1 MCKTSVSR
9 VIFVGFGVALLFF
22 SKQLTEYF
30 KAQCNQFNQ
39 FKQIFGYLIGGI
51 WMKNKPISIVY

>member
-22 SKQLTEYF
+22 LKQLTLQSPMQSIQSVQTDF
-30 KAQCNQFNQ
+30 W
-39 FKQIFGYLIGGI
+39 LIDR
-51 WMKNKPISIVY
+51 WNLDEK

>member
-39 FKQIFGYLIGGI
+39 FKQIFRLIDR
-51 WMKNKPISIVY
+51 WNLDEK

>member
-22 SKQLTEYF
+22 LKQLTEYF
-30 KAQCNQFNQ
+30 KAQCKSIQSVQTDFW
-39 FKQIFGYLIGGI
+39 LIDR
-51 WMKNKPISIVY
+51 WNLDEK

>member
-22 SKQLTEYF
+22 F
-30 KAQCNQFNQ
+30 KTINRVLQSPMQSIQSDQTDFW
-39 FKQIFGYLIGGI
+39 LIDR
-51 WMKNKPISIVY
+51 WNLDEK

>member
-22 SKQLTEYF
+22 LKQLTEYF

-39 FKQIFGYLIGGI
+39 FKQIFRLIDR
-51 WMKNKPISIVY
+51 WNLDENKQISIVY

>member
-22 SKQLTEYF
+22 LKQLTEYF

-39 FKQIFGYLIGGI
+39 FKQIFGLLIGGI
-51 WMKNKPISIVY
+51 WMKNKQISIVY